1 MRTRFFA
8 LVIVFLN
15 ILCIFSLNT
24 TAKDISLYI
33 NDKKIE
39 CDAPPTIRNDRTL
52 VPVRAIMEAFGATVK
67 WNELTKAVTVS
78 LDGNNVVLTINSKK
92 AKVGTTLTFLDCEP
106 VIIEDR
112 TFVPVRFIA
121 ETFNFKVNW
130 DSENYAVLITEKPKP
145 EIFDVP
151 EQDSDN
157 SNTDT
162 KNDISGNVS
171 EPEKYTNKI
180 TNIKTSFSSGTF
192 SLKITAYDPI
202 SEYEIFPLSN
212 PERIV
217 LDLKDCRYSDANT
230 ISINKNGISSV
241 RFGDQD
247 YGIRIVTDIE
257 SPTTYNVTLSSD
269 KKILTL
275 YIDEIISDKNE
286 SSDKPTSNSPVVSNP
301 DIDSDKEDDSS
312 DISENPSENEETE
325 PLEPEYITS
334 VVIDAGHGGSDTG
347 AIGYD
352 ENGEA
357 VLYEKDVNLFV
368 ANEVVSILKSKGI
381 EVYSTRSSD
390 VYVPL
395 AGRTT
400 FANSKGATLFVSVH
414 SNSFTNA
421 EANGTLTIYSKAKD
435 EKYPNKMPS
444 EDIAD
449 IIQEDLYKVLETYDR
464 GITSEDDLY
473 VLRHSEMPAVLIELA
488 FISNLDDRAIL
499 ADDEAMS
506 AAAKSI
512 ADSIEYII
520 NNQQKEG

>member
-15 ILCIFSLNT
+15 ILCIFSINT

-130 DSENYAVLITEKPKP
+130 DSANYAVLITEKPKP

-257 SPTTYNVTLSSD
+257 SPTTYNVKLSSD

-301 DIDSDKEDDSS
+301 DIDSD
-312 DISENPSENEETE
+312 
-325 PLEPEYITS
+325 
-334 VVIDAGHGGSDTG
+334 
-347 AIGYD
+347 
-352 ENGEA
+352 
-357 VLYEKDVNLFV
+357 
-368 ANEVVSILKSKGI
+368 
-381 EVYSTRSSD
+381 
-390 VYVPL
+390 
-395 AGRTT
+395 
-400 FANSKGATLFVSVH
+400 
-414 SNSFTNA
+414 
-421 EANGTLTIYSKAKD
+421 
-435 EKYPNKMPS
+435 
-444 EDIAD
+444 
-449 IIQEDLYKVLETYDR
+449 
-464 GITSEDDLY
+464 
-473 VLRHSEMPAVLIELA
+473 
-488 FISNLDDRAIL
+488 
-499 ADDEAMS
+499 
-506 AAAKSI
+506 
-512 ADSIEYII
+512 
-520 NNQQKEG
+520 